1 MRFLEYAIALTGGI
15 STGKSTVSS
24 ILKLYKFEV
33 IDADEISHIVL
44 DGCWEEIIKM
54 YGQEYVDNKKVDRKK
69 LGKLVFDNKEER
81 KRLEALLH
89 PLIREEI
96 QKRAAMS
103 EKHKIPYFIDIPLFF
118 ETKAYDIKK
127 VLVVYA
133 PRELQ
138 IERTIK
144 RDKLSLEEAQKRV
157 DSQMSI
163 EEKKKMATYV
173 IENTK
178 DIGFLTEQVEE
189 FKRKIS
195 ADFKI

>member
-1 MRFLEYAIALTGGI
+1 MEYAIALTGGI
-15 STGKSTVSS
+15 STGKSTVSN
-24 ILKLYKFEV
+24 ILKLYRFEV
-33 IDADEISHIVL
+33 IDADEISHLVL

-54 YGQEYVDNKKVDRKK
+54 YGQEYVDNKKVNRKK

-118 ETKAYDIKK
+118 ETKAYDIKR

-144 RDKLSLEEAQKRV
+144 RDNLSFEEAQKRV
-157 DSQMSI
+157 DSQIDI

-178 DIGFLTEQVEE
+178 DIGFLTQQVEE

>member
-144 RDKLSLEEAQKRV
+144 RDKLSFEEAQKRV

>member
-1 MRFLEYAIALTGGI
+1 MEYAIALTGGI

-24 ILKLYKFEV
+24 ILKLYRFEV

-44 DGCWEEIIKM
+44 DECREEIIKM

-118 ETKAYDIKK
+118 ETKAYDIKR

-144 RDKLSLEEAQKRV
+144 RDKLSFEEAQKRV
-157 DSQMSI
+157 DSQIDI
-163 EEKKKMATYV
+163 EEKKRMATYV